1 MFVGRENELET
12 LERAYD
18 ADVFQMVVVYGR
30 RRVGKTTL
38 LTHFAQDKPTLF
50 FTAQQQTDADA
61 ETAEMK
67 SASNNVRPSK
77 EEVLAMREKTL
88 DGMPETEISRLRE
101 NIKVANLQMLSLIH
115 I

>member
-50 FTAQQQTDADA
+50 FTAQQQTDADNLA
-61 ETAEMK
+61 DFSVEIAQFF
-67 SASNNVRPSK
+67 SAAGNKVRRLGWCSA
-77 EEVLAMREKTL
+77 V
-88 DGMPETEISRLRE
+88 SRGAGSARTVPFR
-101 NIKVANLQMLSLIH
+101 IRRVSLCCRG
-115 I
+115 

>member
-50 FTAQQQTDADA
+50 FTPQQQTDAD
-61 ETAEMK
+61 
-67 SASNNVRPSK
+67 N
-77 EEVLAMREKTL
+77 LA
-88 DGMPETEISRLRE
+88 DFSVEIAQFFSLPRSRLGE
-101 NIKVANLQMLSLIH
+101 NRSFSYSTSFPMLPRLIRRWFRKCKSP
-115 I
+115 

>member
-50 FTAQQQTDADA
+50 FTAQQQTDAD
-61 ETAEMK
+61 
-67 SASNNVRPSK
+67 N
-77 EEVLAMREKTL
+77 LA
-88 DGMPETEISRLRE
+88 DF
-101 NIKVANLQMLSLIH
+101 LSLIH
-115 I
+115 ISEPTRH